1 MREKFPYYSQPD
13 MMDCGAT
20 CLRMVAAHYG
30 KQVSLPYL
38 RRQSGTGTNG
48 SSFYNLQMAAE
59 QLGFDASS
67 IQLSY
72 RKLIESPL
80 PAILHWNKNHFVVL
94 YKITTGQQVTKM
106 FVADPAIGML
116 EYTEQDF
123 LQHWSGQSSGSI
135 AEGFALVMEPGEAF
149 DTTVTEVA
157 TTNTHRFKKMFRYL
171 IGQKKSLLWL
181 LGILVVSNLLL
192 LLLPLLTQRLVD
204 DAITPKA
211 VNLVWLIIA
220 AQLILLLGKLFVDFF
235 YQRILLRINI
245 RINRAILSEFIG
257 KLLRL
262 PMSFYE
268 SKNTGDILQR
278 IDDHYRIEH
287 FLTGNAVN
295 VVMSVTLFLFY
306 SVLLIRYSLTFFFI
320 SIGFST
326 AYVLWTKFFLARRK
340 VLSQQQFQR
349 MGKNQGHLIE
359 LIQGMQE
366 IKLSGNSRYKL
377 EQWQHS
383 QDNIFELEKKFLWLR
398 QFEQVGS
405 FLLRDFK
412 SLLITLL
419 VALAVI
425 NGELSI
431 GAMLAIQFILGQLS
445 SPVEQFVYLAQ
456 EWQDAALSFDR
467 MQEIQEIPD
476 EDKAETAE
484 MPPVQAAGAIVLRDL
499 TFAYPGVASEPVLKR
514 MNLTIEHN
522 KVTAIVGSSGSGKTT
537 LLKLLLKFYEP
548 LSGGIAIGG
557 KPLSAIPHSQWR
569 KRCAAVMQDGYIF
582 NDTLGRNIGAGEE
595 EPDKERL
602 LEACKVAAVDGFLKD
617 LPLGFDTLLGEG
629 GVNLSKGQR
638 QRLLI
643 ARAVYKSPDV
653 LFFDEATNALD
664 ANNEKRITDNLERF
678 YARKTV
684 VIVAHRL
691 STVKNADKIVVMEKG
706 AIIEEGTH
714 QELIARGGAYYELIR
729 NQLELGD

>member
-1 MREKFPYYSQPD
+1 
-13 MMDCGAT
+13 
-20 CLRMVAAHYG
+20 
-30 KQVSLPYL
+30 
-38 RRQSGTGTNG
+38 
-48 SSFYNLQMAAE
+48 
-59 QLGFDASS
+59 
-67 IQLSY
+67 
-72 RKLIESPL
+72 
-80 PAILHWNKNHFVVL
+80 
-94 YKITTGQQVTKM
+94 
-106 FVADPAIGML
+106 
-116 EYTEQDF
+116 
-123 LQHWSGQSSGSI
+123 
-135 AEGFALVMEPGEAF
+135 
-149 DTTVTEVA
+149 
-157 TTNTHRFKKMFRYL
+157 
-171 IGQKKSLLWL
+171 
-181 LGILVVSNLLL
+181 
-192 LLLPLLTQRLVD
+192 
-204 DAITPKA
+204 
-211 VNLVWLIIA
+211 
-220 AQLILLLGKLFVDFF
+220 
-235 YQRILLRINI
+235 
-245 RINRAILSEFIG
+245 
-257 KLLRL
+257 
-262 PMSFYE
+262 MSFYE

-320 SIGFST
+320 SLGFSA

-340 VLSQQQFQR
+340 VLSHQQFQR

-377 EQWQHS
+377 EQWQQS

-398 QFEQVGS
+398 QFEQAGS

-467 MQEIQEIPD
+467 MQEIQEMPD
-476 EDKAETAE
+476 EDKPEAAEVPLAK
-484 MPPVQAAGAIVLRDL
+484 AAGAIVLQNL

-537 LLKLLLKFYEP
+537 LLKLLLKFYQP
-548 LSGGIAIGG
+548 LSGSIAIGDR
-557 KPLSAIPHSQWR
+557 PLAEIPHSQWR

-582 NDTLGRNIGAGEE
+582 NDTLGRNIATGEN
-595 EPDKERL
+595 EPDKKRL

-664 ANNEKRITDNLERF
+664 ANNEKTD
-678 YARKTV
+678 
-684 VIVAHRL
+684 HR
-691 STVKNADKIVVMEKG
+691 
-706 AIIEEGTH
+706 
-714 QELIARGGAYYELIR
+714 
-729 NQLELGD
+729 